1 MFYSL
6 LFPSLLLP
14 EVALPENTEAFVSV
28 LSPGA
33 CGLRHLLIRF
43 HLKNL
48 GNKPGGVLAHG
59 GEAAA
64 ASACSAG
71 LKSLIE

>member
-6 LFPSLLLP
+6 SFPSLLLP
-14 EVALPENTEAFVSV
+14 EIALPQNTEA
-28 LSPGA
+28 LSPGE
-33 CGLRHLLIRF
+33 CGHRHLLIRF

-48 GNKPGGVLAHG
+48 GNKLGGLLARG

-71 LKSLIE
+71 LKSPIE